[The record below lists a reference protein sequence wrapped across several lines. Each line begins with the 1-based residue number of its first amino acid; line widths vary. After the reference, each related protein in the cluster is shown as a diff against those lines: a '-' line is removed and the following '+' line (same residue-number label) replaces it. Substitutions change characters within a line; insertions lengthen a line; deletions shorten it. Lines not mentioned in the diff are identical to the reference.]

1 MSMIN
6 REIADFTVQAFH
18 EGGIPDGVQ
27 RGRAGQVER
36 IFLLPGGLHLCVPD
50 GTGGSGGKV

>member
-18 EGGIPDGVQ
+18 EGAFRTVSREDVL
-27 RGRAGQVER
+27 GRWSV
-36 IFLLPGGLHLCVPD
+36 FLLLPGGLHLCVPD